1 MRIKQIFIIILCCLF
16 VSCGITKNISQE
28 RLISKS
34 VTLCYTVDEE
44 SNLPIKKHLEKIDT
58 LYLNRE
64 KLVYREVELTF
75 EEENPNKITSYVLFL
90 FELNDKG
97 KRVRVDEYDIPL
109 QPDGS
114 LENPNHIRCGTGQ
127 PDNSWLYI
135 YNDVGD
141 RIETQYYLLNFRDE
155 FEKIWRD
162 IHSYDEKKNMIK
174 TTRYFREDIYETSNQ
189 YDKKGNKIAVLTYAI
204 TDSTTLF
211 NMRLRYRYNKQ
222 GDVKT
227 EERINKSGEVYFRKN
242 YEYIYDENKHWIKKV
257 EYINGKPDKIRERK
271 FEYYES
277 NLIQKEL

>member
-1 MRIKQIFIIILCCLF
+1 MKVESIIISKTILIIMLCCF
-16 VSCGITKNISQE
+16 FASCEVAKKVSKD

-34 VTLCYTVDEE
+34 VTSRYAVDEQ
-44 SNLPIKKHLEKIDT
+44 SDLPIKKHLEKVDT
-58 LYLNRE
+58 LYLSRE
-64 KLVYREVELTF
+64 KLAYREVELTF
-75 EEENPNKITSYVLFL
+75 EKEYPNKITSYVLFL

-114 LENPNHIRCGTGQ
+114 LENLDHIKSGTGQ
-127 PDNSWLYI
+127 PDNSWLHI

-155 FEKIWRD
+155 FEKLWID
-162 IHSYDEKKNMIK
+162 VYNYDKKKNMIK
-174 TTRYFREDIYETSNQ
+174 RIRYIKEDIYEISNQ
-189 YDKKGNKIAVLTYAI
+189 YDRKGNKIGVLTHAI

-227 EERINKSGEVYFRKN
+227 EERINESGEVYFTKR
-242 YEYIYDENKHWIKKV
+242 YEYTYDENKHWIKKI
-257 EYINGKPDKIRERK
+257 EYINGKPHEISERK
-271 FEYYES
+271 FEYYTY
-277 NLIQKEL
+277 N